1 MADRKM
7 SIIFLP
13 AIFLS
18 AIFLSAIFQLG
29 MALIGARISAL
40 CSLLRF
46 IASSCSRFLRL
57 SHLVRKKEYVMNIT
71 SLAWDT
77 PQMKLFRHF
86 AAGFTLLLALL
97 VIARPA
103 SAAITFDNSSSSAA
117 TPGASSIKWIHV
129 IGSGQ
134 DRALVVTVAIDDF
147 FILNRDIATVKF
159 NKVVMHAAPNSHAV
173 SSGQRILETQIF
185 YLNGDELPPAG
196 SYEVS
201 VSFSR
206 KIDVAAGGA
215 VSLSG
220 VQPGA
225 PVVAATNVK
234 PLSLGAIRTSVNA
247 PANSWVVDIVAS
259 ASDVALS
266 PGPGQIERFSA
277 SRIGFGI
284 AGSAQA
290 TVGNGGATLVWNG
303 LSRLVTS
310 AVAFAARPE
319 FKLTLSTTGMGT
331 IQSSPTGDTFP
342 AGSSVTLTAAPA
354 PGWRFGGWSGEFV
367 RPVQP
372 ATNTIARDKS
382 ITANFDP
389 SPPGN

>member
-1 MADRKM
+1 
-7 SIIFLP
+7 
-13 AIFLS
+13 
-18 AIFLSAIFQLG
+18 
-29 MALIGARISAL
+29 
-40 CSLLRF
+40 
-46 IASSCSRFLRL
+46 
-57 SHLVRKKEYVMNIT
+57 MNIT

-147 FILNRDIATVKF
+147 FILNGDIATVKF
-159 NKVVMHAAPNSHAV
+159 NNVVMHEAPNSHAA
-173 SSGQRILETQIF
+173 SLGLRILETQIF

-206 KIDVAAGGA
+206 KVDVAAGGA
-215 VSLSG
+215 VSLFG

-225 PVVAATNVK
+225 PVAAATNVK

-259 ASDVALS
+259 ANDVALS
-266 PGPGQIERFSA
+266 PGQGQ
-277 SRIGFGI
+277 
-284 AGSAQA
+284 
-290 TVGNGGATLVWNG
+290 
-303 LSRLVTS
+303 LS
-310 AVAFAARPE
+310 
-319 FKLTLSTTGMGT
+319 
-331 IQSSPTGDTFP
+331 
-342 AGSSVTLTAAPA
+342 
-354 PGWRFGGWSGEFV
+354 
-367 RPVQP
+367 
-372 ATNTIARDKS
+372 
-382 ITANFDP
+382 
-389 SPPGN
+389 